1 MAINPKL
8 LKVLDKTY
16 APDERYDQKLLGKDI
31 TYITNEHGEPI
42 TLFIGSRREDGSI
55 AGERYVRRIVRKPD
69 TLEIQ
74 KSHWEN
80 KGKVSRS

>member
-1 MAINPKL
+1 MALNPKL

-16 APDERYDQKLLGKDI
+16 APEERFDQKLLGKDV
-31 TYITNEHGEPI
+31 TYITNEHGEPV
-42 TLFIGSRREDGSI
+42 TLFIGNRREDGSI
-55 AGERYVRRIVRKPD
+55 GGERYVRRIVRKPD
-69 TLEIQ
+69 SLEIQ